1 MIHGHISFERAG
13 LDDDDATRAQ
23 NVNGLAG
30 KNCASW
36 LKQSLANVP
45 GAGIPGEPVAEDWGW
60 ALVIDIGADAFVL
73 GCSADEDSANSWHVL
88 IGDNVNRGF
97 WPATR
102 RRRTAALEDLTKHV
116 DAFLRAQGDVA
127 NVTVETK

>member
-13 LDDDDATRAQ
+13 LGDDDATRAQ

-36 LKQSLANVP
+36 LKQSLATLP
-45 GAGIPGEPVAEDWGW
+45 DARLRGEPVAEDWGW
-60 ALVIDIGADAFVL
+60 ALVVDVGPDAFVL
-73 GCSADEDSANSWHVL
+73 GCSADEDTANGWHVL
-88 IGDNVNRGF
+88 IGDNVSRGF

-102 RRRTAALEDLTKHV
+102 RRRTAALEALTKHV
-116 DAFLRAQGDVA
+116 DAFLRTQADVA
-127 NVTVETK
+127 NVTVD